1 MIPSG
6 QNGRAALRLATHFLH
21 ERLHG
26 APAFSALADGALDY
40 AGYRD
45 LLSRLASCYFTA
57 AEFLPLE
64 PERLQALRSDLLA
77 LHADKPEDLAWL
89 APAEPARA
97 LGWRYVVEGSIFGG
111 RVIYRQLDY
120 LFDNRCEGRSFFRG
134 TANSAAHWRTLCTEI
149 EHEACYPLGLDRMVE
164 GATEAFSAFSHVLNV
179 RKTAHA

>member
-26 APAFSALADGALDY
+26 APDFAALADGALDH
-40 AGYRD
+40 AGYRN

-64 PERLQALRSDLLA
+64 PERLRALRSDLLA
-77 LHADKPEDLAWL
+77 LHADEPKHLAWL
-89 APAEPARA
+89 APAEPAQA
-97 LGWRYVVEGSIFGG
+97 VGWRYVVEGSIFGG
-111 RVIYRQLDY
+111 RVMYRQLDY

-149 EHEACYPLGLDRMVE
+149 EQEAHYPLNLDRMVE
-164 GATEAFSAFSHVLNV
+164 GATEAFSAFSRVLNV
-179 RKTAHA
+179 RTAAYA